1 MMRSASN
8 RFGLSELDEQRGDE
22 EAEGARLGFLALPST
37 VPHLFFFRAFYEVPS

>member
-22 EAEGARLGFLALPST
+22 EAEAPVLGSLLCLL
-37 VPHLFFFRAFYEVPS
+37 PHLFFFKAFYEVPS